1 MIAHAQ
7 CGRSNRQLFAM
18 QRHVDA
24 RMHAQQHALTAAPL
38 FPRDLVRHRGSN
50 GASRDGRRNCSRL
63 RHCGLRERDFQCV

>member
-24 RMHAQQHALTAAPL
+24 RMHAQQHALAAAPL

-50 GASRDGRRNCSRL
+50 
-63 RHCGLRERDFQCV
+63 